1 MFACL
6 KNLQY
11 LDRSQWKK
19 MDKHL
24 LEELGIT
31 KKESSDEIEA
41 MKKKLKEKEELIK
54 NLIRENMEIKT
65 ENKNMKAQS

>member
-11 LDRSQWKK
+11 LDRNQWKK
-19 MDKHL
+19 IDKYL

-31 KKESSDEIEA
+31 KKESSDEI
-41 MKKKLKEKEELIK
+41 
-54 NLIRENMEIKT
+54 
-65 ENKNMKAQS
+65 